1 MIETNALREKVLDLA
16 IRGKLVPQD
25 PNDEPSSVLLER
37 IRAEK
42 QRMVK
47 DGKIKAKD
55 IKNDT
60 IIFKGED
67 NLHYEKFADGS
78 IKCIEDEIPFEVPEG
93 WAWARMSS
101 LTQDLP
107 YGTSKKSSSRG
118 KIAVLRMGNLQQGE
132 IDYSDLVYSSDKE
145 DIDKYLLTY
154 GDLLFNRTNSSEWV
168 GKTAIYRGEVSAIY
182 AGYLIRIRS
191 FLDAEY
197 LNSVMNSKYAKEICL
212 LVKTDAV
219 NQSNINATK
228 LGRFLIPVPPLSEQV
243 RISNMVSEALYW
255 NNFIEIKKLELE
267 QYIQQIKSKILD
279 LAIRGKLVPQN
290 PNDEPASVLLEHI
303 RAEKE
308 ELIKQGKIK
317 RDKKETI
324 IFRGDDNSYYE
335 KIGND
340 IICIDEELP
349 FDIPHNWSWCRLGNI
364 GDWAAGSTPSR
375 SYPEY
380 YNGTIPWLKTGDL
393 NDGYITNIPESIS
406 EEALKNTSVR
416 LNPSGSV
423 LIAMYGATIGKLGIL
438 TFPAT
443 TNQACCACSPLD
455 GINNHY
461 LFYYL
466 LSQKD
471 NFVYRSVGGAQP
483 NISKEKIVTTLMP
496 VPPYEEQRQI
506 LDKIDIFFDLIRD
519 IEKSLN

>member
-93 WAWARMSS
+93 WAWCRLSQIIILYS
-101 LTQDLP
+101 GQDLEPSRYNDNSIGIP
-107 YGTSKKSSSRG
+107 YITGASNFEDGRIIINRWTDSPTTHATIDDLLLTCKGSGVGKMVWCNIENAHIARQIMALRCIDGLYKNYLEIVMFAFLSKIVSKANGLIPGLSRDVILNMTFPLPPFNEQTQIYHKSKEILSYT
-118 KIAVLRMGNLQQGE
+118 QQ
-132 IDYSDLVYSSDKE
+132 VDKE
-145 DIDKYLLTY
+145 TEKLIDI
-154 GDLLFNRTNSSEWV
+154 
-168 GKTAIYRGEVSAIY
+168 I
-182 AGYLIRIRS
+182 
-191 FLDAEY
+191 
-197 LNSVMNSKYAKEICL
+197 
-212 LVKTDAV
+212 
-219 NQSNINATK
+219 NIT
-228 LGRFLIPVPPLSEQV
+228 
-243 RISNMVSEALYW
+243 
-255 NNFIEIKKLELE
+255 
-267 QYIQQIKSKILD
+267 KSKILD

-290 PNDEPASVLLEHI
+290 PNDEPASVLLERI

-317 RDKKETI
+317 RDKKESI

>member
-1 MIETNALREKVLDLA
+1 M
-16 IRGKLVPQD
+16 
-25 PNDEPSSVLLER
+25 
-37 IRAEK
+37 
-42 QRMVK
+42 
-47 DGKIKAKD
+47 
-55 IKNDT
+55 
-60 IIFKGED
+60 
-67 NLHYEKFADGS
+67 
-78 IKCIEDEIPFEVPEG
+78 PEG
-93 WAWARMSS
+93 WAWCRLSQIIILYS
-101 LTQDLP
+101 GQDLEPSRYNDNSIGIP
-107 YGTSKKSSSRG
+107 YITGASNFEDGRIIINRWTDSPTTHATIDDLLLTCKGSGVGKMVWCNIENAHIARQIMALRCIDGLYKNYLEIVMLAFLSKIVSKANGLIPGLSRDVILNMTFPLPPFNEQTQIYHKSKEILSYT
-118 KIAVLRMGNLQQGE
+118 QQ
-132 IDYSDLVYSSDKE
+132 VDKE
-145 DIDKYLLTY
+145 TEKLIDI
-154 GDLLFNRTNSSEWV
+154 
-168 GKTAIYRGEVSAIY
+168 I
-182 AGYLIRIRS
+182 
-191 FLDAEY
+191 
-197 LNSVMNSKYAKEICL
+197 
-212 LVKTDAV
+212 
-219 NQSNINATK
+219 NIT
-228 LGRFLIPVPPLSEQV
+228 
-243 RISNMVSEALYW
+243 
-255 NNFIEIKKLELE
+255 
-267 QYIQQIKSKILD
+267 KSKILD

-290 PNDEPASVLLEHI
+290 PNDEPASVLLERI

-308 ELIKQGKIK
+308 ELIKQGKIN
-317 RDKKETI
+317 RDKKESI

>member
-1 MIETNALREKVLDLA
+1 M
-16 IRGKLVPQD
+16 
-25 PNDEPSSVLLER
+25 
-37 IRAEK
+37 
-42 QRMVK
+42 
-47 DGKIKAKD
+47 
-55 IKNDT
+55 
-60 IIFKGED
+60 
-67 NLHYEKFADGS
+67 
-78 IKCIEDEIPFEVPEG
+78 PEG
-93 WAWARMSS
+93 WAWCRLSQIIILYS
-101 LTQDLP
+101 GQDLEPSRYNDNSIGIP
-107 YGTSKKSSSRG
+107 YITGASNFEDGRIIINRWTDSPTTHATIDDLLLTCKGSGVGKMVWCNIENAHIARQIMALRCIDGLYKNYLEIVMLAFLSKIVSKANGLIPGLSRDVILNMTFPLPPFNEQTQIYHKSKEILSYT
-118 KIAVLRMGNLQQGE
+118 QQ
-132 IDYSDLVYSSDKE
+132 VDKE
-145 DIDKYLLTY
+145 TEKLIDI
-154 GDLLFNRTNSSEWV
+154 
-168 GKTAIYRGEVSAIY
+168 I
-182 AGYLIRIRS
+182 
-191 FLDAEY
+191 
-197 LNSVMNSKYAKEICL
+197 
-212 LVKTDAV
+212 
-219 NQSNINATK
+219 NIT
-228 LGRFLIPVPPLSEQV
+228 
-243 RISNMVSEALYW
+243 
-255 NNFIEIKKLELE
+255 
-267 QYIQQIKSKILD
+267 KSKILD

-290 PNDEPASVLLEHI
+290 PNDEPASVLLERI

-317 RDKKETI
+317 RDKKESI

-375 SYPEY
+375 NYPEY

>member
-93 WAWARMSS
+93 WAWARKSS

-118 KIAVLRMGNLQQGE
+118 EIAVLRMGNLQQGE

-290 PNDEPASVLLEHI
+290 PNDEPASVLLERI

-335 KIGND
+335 KNGENIVN
-340 IICIDEELP
+340 IADEIP
-349 FDIPHNWSWCRLGNI
+349 FGIPRNWSFIRLKDVLEYEQPTPYIVESTDYKNDYSIPVLTAGKSFII
-364 GDWAAGSTPSR
+364 GYTNETSG
-375 SYPEY
+375 
-380 YNGTIPWLKTGDL
+380 IKTDL
-393 NDGYITNIPESIS
+393 PVIIFDDFTTDSKYVDFPFKVKSS
-406 EEALKNTSVR
+406 
-416 LNPSGSV
+416 
-423 LIAMYGATIGKLGIL
+423 AMKIL
-438 TFPAT
+438 TANEKLINTKYAFYAMQCIECDCY
-443 TNQACCACSPLD
+443 NHKRYWISDFSNKLIPL
-455 GINNHY
+455 
-461 LFYYL
+461 
-466 LSQKD
+466 
-471 NFVYRSVGGAQP
+471 
-483 NISKEKIVTTLMP
+483 
-496 VPPYEEQRQI
+496 PPLEEQLNI
-506 LDKIDIFFDLIRD
+506 VHTIEKLYNY

>member
-1 MIETNALREKVLDLA
+1 M
-16 IRGKLVPQD
+16 
-25 PNDEPSSVLLER
+25 
-37 IRAEK
+37 
-42 QRMVK
+42 
-47 DGKIKAKD
+47 
-55 IKNDT
+55 
-60 IIFKGED
+60 
-67 NLHYEKFADGS
+67 
-78 IKCIEDEIPFEVPEG
+78 PEG
-93 WAWARMSS
+93 WAWCRLSQIIILYS
-101 LTQDLP
+101 GQDLEPSRYNDNSIGIP
-107 YGTSKKSSSRG
+107 YITGASNFEDGRIIINRWTDSPTTHATIDDLLLTCKGSGVGKMVWCNIENAHIARQIMALRCIDGLYKNYLEIVMLAFLSKIVSKANGLIPGLSRDVILNMTFPLPPFNEQTQIYHKSKEILSYT
-118 KIAVLRMGNLQQGE
+118 QQ
-132 IDYSDLVYSSDKE
+132 VDKE
-145 DIDKYLLTY
+145 TEKLIDI
-154 GDLLFNRTNSSEWV
+154 
-168 GKTAIYRGEVSAIY
+168 I
-182 AGYLIRIRS
+182 
-191 FLDAEY
+191 
-197 LNSVMNSKYAKEICL
+197 
-212 LVKTDAV
+212 
-219 NQSNINATK
+219 NIT
-228 LGRFLIPVPPLSEQV
+228 
-243 RISNMVSEALYW
+243 
-255 NNFIEIKKLELE
+255 
-267 QYIQQIKSKILD
+267 KSKILD

-290 PNDEPASVLLEHI
+290 PNDEPASVLVERI

-317 RDKKETI
+317 RDKKESI

>member
-1 MIETNALREKVLDLA
+1 M
-16 IRGKLVPQD
+16 
-25 PNDEPSSVLLER
+25 
-37 IRAEK
+37 
-42 QRMVK
+42 
-47 DGKIKAKD
+47 
-55 IKNDT
+55 
-60 IIFKGED
+60 
-67 NLHYEKFADGS
+67 
-78 IKCIEDEIPFEVPEG
+78 PEG
-93 WAWARMSS
+93 WAWCRLSQIIILYS
-101 LTQDLP
+101 GQDLEPSRYNDNSIGIP
-107 YGTSKKSSSRG
+107 YITGASNFEDGRIIINRWTDSPTTHATIDDLLLICKGSGVGKMVWCNIENAHIARQIMALRCIDGLYKNYLEIVMLAFLSKIVSKANGLIPGLSRDVILNMTFPLPPFNEQTQIYHKSKEILSYT
-118 KIAVLRMGNLQQGE
+118 QQ
-132 IDYSDLVYSSDKE
+132 VDKE
-145 DIDKYLLTY
+145 TEKLIDI
-154 GDLLFNRTNSSEWV
+154 
-168 GKTAIYRGEVSAIY
+168 I
-182 AGYLIRIRS
+182 
-191 FLDAEY
+191 
-197 LNSVMNSKYAKEICL
+197 
-212 LVKTDAV
+212 
-219 NQSNINATK
+219 NIT
-228 LGRFLIPVPPLSEQV
+228 
-243 RISNMVSEALYW
+243 
-255 NNFIEIKKLELE
+255 
-267 QYIQQIKSKILD
+267 KSKILD

-290 PNDEPASVLLEHI
+290 PNDEPASVLLERI

-317 RDKKETI
+317 RDKKESI

>member
-55 IKNDT
+55 INNDT

-168 GKTAIYRGEVSAIY
+168 GKTAMYRGEVSAIY

-290 PNDEPASVLLEHI
+290 PNDEPASVLLERI

-506 LDKIDIFFDLIRD
+506 LDKIDIFFDLMRD

>member
-118 KIAVLRMGNLQQGE
+118 EIAVLRMGNLQQGE

-290 PNDEPASVLLEHI
+290 PNDEPASVLLERI

-496 VPPYEEQRQI
+496 VPPYDEQRQI